1 MLTCEE
7 KGGGGGG
14 GGGWDNYL
22 TENAP
27 VQTLINIHWKKAFVP
42 NVCVNVLP
50 KPFNL
55 TLSKLFTCSGVIA
68 CINVCGK
75 MHSYRR
81 FLLS

>member
-1 MLTCEE
+1 MKKK
-7 KGGGGGG
+7 KGGGGG
-14 GGGWDNYL
+14 NYL

-42 NVCVNVLP
+42 TVCVNVLK

-55 TLSKLFTCSGVIA
+55 TLSKTFICSGIIT
-68 CINVCGK
+68 CLNVRWK